1 MNLHTDPLNTIL
13 AAIRV
18 GATPLTESAI
28 LQGATLDGFKVYIT
42 LGGAAPEILIR
53 VKSQIEEYFHG
64 HKPEYTPLVTFTA
77 HKKSPAV
84 YENISIPHVK
94 KVILV
99 SSCKGGVGKSTMAL
113 GLAACMAQSGAKVAL
128 LDADVFGPSLPVFM
142 GEQPKVSLREDKL
155 MIPVPFGSLK
165 VMSIGFMIDPQ
176 NPIIWRGPMVMGAI
190 NDLLFK
196 VAWNDDAQDVDVL
209 VIDMPPGTGDTQL
222 TIVQKVKIDG
232 AVIVTTPHEL
242 AVSDTIR
249 GVAMFQ
255 KLEIPVL
262 GIIENMAYFLEENSP
277 KKHFVFGPPKGAE
290 LAAKMGFLFLGDI
303 PLHPRLYEE
312 VQNAVKGNSGS
323 LLKPIES
330 AAESLIKKLNFKS

>member
-1 MNLHTDPLNTIL
+1 MNLHTEPLNTIL

-18 GATPLTESAI
+18 GATPLTESPV
-28 LQGATLDGFKVYIT
+28 LQGSTLDGFKVYIT
-42 LGGAAPEILIR
+42 LGGAPPEILIK

-84 YENISIPHVK
+84 YETKSIPHVK
-94 KVILV
+94 RVVVV
-99 SSCKGGVGKSTMAL
+99 SSCKGGVGKSTIAL
-113 GLAACMAQSGAKVAL
+113 GLGACLAQKGLRVAL
-128 LDADVFGPSLPVFM
+128 LDADVFGPSLPTFM
-142 GEQPKVSLREDKL
+142 GAQPKVTLGPDKI
-155 MIPVPFGSLK
+155 MIPIQYGSLK
-165 VMSIGFMIDPQ
+165 VMSLGFMIDPQ

-196 VAWNDDAQDVDVL
+196 VSWGHDGEEVDVM

-222 TIVQKVKIDG
+222 TIVQKLKIDG

-242 AVSDTIR
+242 AVADTLR

-262 GIIENMAYFLEENSP
+262 GIIENMAYFSEENSP
-277 KKHFVFGPPKGAE
+277 QKHFVFGSSQGAE
-290 LAAKMGFLFLGDI
+290 LAAKMGLQFLGEI

-312 VQNAVKGNSGS
+312 VQNAVMGKSDF

-330 AAESLIKKLNFKS
+330 AADILVKKLNFKF